1 MFNCV
6 IKPTPSIGK
15 VQQTINMKSLK
26 EEEILVSGRHDP
38 CIVRRP
44 NIVIKAISAF
54 VIADA
59 LISQYGANAFNKE
72 KLD

>member
-1 MFNCV
+1 
-6 IKPTPSIGK
+6 
-15 VQQTINMKSLK
+15 MKTLK

-38 CIVRRP
+38 CIVRRA

-59 LISQYGANAFNKE
+59 IISQYGANAFNKE